1 MSNSMSIG
9 ASDNKGEVREI
20 IRADDEFIRYIAEW
34 LAYNYELYDNDV
46 EDEEKAI
53 NERLK
58 SIMDNPTDVG
68 IVYTSCMET
77 DTDTWEEFG
86 DEHEIQ
92 FSYDLCA
99 MKWKLYLDNE
109 LIHEEDLDEHKWGYL
124 YGFGYDE
131 LCGDLFDL
139 CNEYAPLP
147 DEHEYM

>member
-9 ASDNKGEVREI
+9 ASDNKGEVRGI
-20 IRADDEFIRYIAEW
+20 IRADDEFIRFIAEW
-34 LAYNYELYDNDV
+34 CVDNYESIS
-46 EDEEKAI
+46 DEPYESLVQQYVDDIIK
-53 NERLK
+53 E
-58 SIMDNPTDVG
+58 PTDVG

-77 DTDTWEEFG
+77 DPDTYEMFG

-109 LIHEEDLDEHKWGYL
+109 LIHEDDLDEHKWGYL

-131 LCGDLFDL
+131 LCGDLFML
-139 CNEYAPLP
+139 CTEYAPLP